1 KKWIENHRTI
11 RVAVNGYIPPLSF
24 IDNNKQYQGI
34 IADLLTILSQQ
45 TQLNFEIVHSGSV
58 PQIIDQV
65 KQNKA
70 DIAIGI
76 TLGSVWANNL
86 LTTRSFF
93 FNSWVMVGKNDKK
106 TPTRI
111 AIAKGHPLTNY
122 IRHNYPNAK

>member
-1 KKWIENHRTI
+1 
-11 RVAVNGYIPPLSF
+11 
-24 IDNNKQYQGI
+24 QGI

-122 IRHNYPNAK
+122 IRHNYPNAKLIRVETALDGMKTVAKNQAD